1 MALLSLS
8 GLAKAYGGVPALR
21 HASLELRAGEVH
33 ALMGENGAGKST
45 LIKILAGA
53 VPPDAGEIRIAG
65 ELVAIASPADA
76 NALGIRFI
84 HQELNI
90 VPQLSVAENL
100 FLSRAVPR
108 RFAGFIDWKRLYA
121 RAGEALAELGIT
133 GIDPR
138 TAMARLAS
146 GDRMLV
152 KIASAFFDDGGAP
165 ARIHV
170 MDEPTAALS
179 GAECDRLFA
188 IIEALKSKGCGIV
201 FVSHRMDEVMR
212 ICDRVTVL
220 RDGENRATLDVAA
233 TSRSQI
239 IELMTG
245 RAVIE
250 DHSGS
255 RGATSKGASHAIS
268 GKVALSLKGFG
279 DDYLSG
285 ITLDVRE
292 GEVLGLAGLEGSG
305 QGRLLK
311 LLTGGRHF
319 GEAMLAGKP
328 LNAREPAD
336 AWKARIAYV
345 PRERRAE
352 GLILSQTI
360 IENTTL
366 PHLGRFTRFGAFLDS
381 HAQAGEVGTLAQ
393 RVRLKSAGL
402 HQPAW
407 QLSGGNQQ
415 KVVFARAMM
424 GSPALMLLD
433 EPTRGVDVGAKYDI
447 HALLRE
453 LSASGTAVLLASSD
467 FPELLALSHRIAI
480 LRHGRI
486 ATIVENQGMTPQEL
500 LALCYGEPAGA
511 AA

>member
-1 MALLSLS
+1 MALLALS

-53 VPPDAGEIRIAG
+53 VTPDAGEIRLDG
-65 ELVAIASPADA
+65 RPVAIASPAGA

-100 FLSRAVPR
+100 FLSRAMPR
-108 RFAGFIDWKRLYA
+108 RFGGFVDWRRLYA
-121 RAGEALAELGIT
+121 RAAQALAELGIT

-138 TAMARLAS
+138 TAMARLSS

-179 GAECDRLFA
+179 GAECERLFA
-188 IIEALKSKGCGIV
+188 IIAALKQKGCGIL

-220 RDGENRATLDVAA
+220 RDGENRASLETSA
-233 TSRSQI
+233 TSRAEI

-250 DHSGS
+250 DHSA
-255 RGATSKGASHAIS
+255 RPRAR
-268 GKVALSLKGFG
+268 GKVALSLRGFG
-279 DDYLSG
+279 DDFLRD
-285 ITLDVRE
+285 ITFSLHE
-292 GEVLGLAGLEGSG
+292 GEVLGLAGLQGSG

-311 LLTGGRHF
+311 LLTGGPHD
-319 GEAMLAGKP
+319 GVALLGGKR
-328 LNAREPAD
+328 LHAREPAD
-336 AWKARIAYV
+336 AWSARIAYV

-352 GLILSQTI
+352 GLVLSQSI
-360 IENTTL
+360 IENATL
-366 PHLGRFTRFGAFLDS
+366 PHLGRFRRFGAFLD
-381 HAQAGEVGTLAQ
+381 ARREAADVGAIAR

-402 HQPAW
+402 RQPAW

-424 GSPALMLLD
+424 GSPALVLLD
-433 EPTRGVDVGAKYDI
+433 EPTRGVDVGAKFDI
-447 HALLRE
+447 HELLRE
-453 LSASGTAVLLASSD
+453 LSASGAAVLLASSD
-467 FPELLALSHRIAI
+467 FPELLALSDRIAVM
-480 LRHGRI
+480 RQGRI
-486 ATIVENQGMTPQEL
+486 ARIVDADGMTPHGL
-500 LALCYGEPAGA
+500 LALCYGEAAGA

>member
-1 MALLSLS
+1 MALLALS
-8 GLAKAYGGVPALR
+8 GLAKAYDGVPALR
-21 HASLELRAGEVH
+21 HASLEVRAGEVH

-53 VPPDAGEIRIAG
+53 VTPDAGEIRLGG
-65 ELVAIASPADA
+65 EPVAIASPADA

-100 FLSRAVPR
+100 FLSRAMPR
-108 RFAGFIDWKRLYA
+108 RFGGFVDWNKLNA
-121 RAGEALAELGIT
+121 NAAQALAELGIT

-138 TAMARLAS
+138 IPMARVSS

-179 GAECDRLFA
+179 SAECERLFA
-188 IIEALKSKGCGIV
+188 IVAALKQKGCGIL

-220 RDGENRATLDVAA
+220 RDGENRATLETRA
-233 TSRSQI
+233 TSRAQI

-245 RAVIE
+245 RTVIE
-250 DHSGS
+250 NHSA
-255 RGATSKGASHAIS
+255 RHEIRD
-268 GKVALSLKGFG
+268 KVALSLRGFG
-279 DDYLSG
+279 DAFLRG
-285 ITLDVRE
+285 ITFDLHE

-305 QGRLLK
+305 QVRLLK
-311 LLTGGRHF
+311 LLTGGAHD
-319 GEAMLAGKP
+319 GTALLGGKP
-328 LNAREPAD
+328 LDAREPAD
-336 AWKARIAYV
+336 AWNARVAYV

-352 GLILSQTI
+352 GLVLSQSI
-360 IENTTL
+360 IDNATL
-366 PHLGRFTRFGAFLDS
+366 PHLGRFKRLGAFIDGKREE
-381 HAQAGEVGTLAQ
+381 QAVGAVA
-393 RVRLKSAGL
+393 RSVRLKSSGL
-402 HQPAW
+402 RQPVW

-433 EPTRGVDVGAKYDI
+433 EPTRGVDVGAKFDI

-453 LSASGTAVLLASSD
+453 MSAAGTAVLLASSD
-467 FPELLALSHRIAI
+467 FPELLSLSHRIAI
-480 LRHGRI
+480 MRHGRI
-486 ATIVENQGMTPQEL
+486 ATIVKADGMTPQEL
-500 LALCYGEPAGA
+500 LALCHGDAAEA